1 MAVGVGLVLGLAVY
15 ATVPVAV
22 VVAGMVALAGLVCVR
37 AGSGPSAEGE
47 APRSAA
53 VMAGCWLVTFV
64 LLNHQIVSNPDPS
77 KLSGRAPIHIVLEI
91 GGFAAIVVL
100 VAPVLR
106 WRRNVMS
113 RASPSITLVP
123 LLGCWM
129 MTGAVWS
136 ADRGNALARGGELV
150 ILGLLAWAT
159 VILGQ
164 AHPANLERILVLLLR
179 WYAWLI
185 AGLVLLGF
193 AYGPLYASVGPD
205 NVNRFTWPAAHP
217 DASGL
222 MLALGLVVVLSAPR
236 RVLAVPPAVRV
247 AAAAVMSFALF
258 ENQSRT
264 AIIGVLL
271 ATMVIVWQAGRRRA
285 VLRWLVLPYLITVGA
300 TVAMSWSSYL
310 ADYALRGGTTQQVSN
325 LNSRTQLWG
334 IAFDRLGNPLNW
346 LIGLGEGAAQ
356 RVFIEKVAFAG
367 NAHNSVLALLVNLG
381 LIGLGL
387 AIAVVFRASVAAVRL
402 SRSRAAP
409 VGVPLLGMWIVVVVH
424 AVTSDVIA
432 EPNVGPA
439 LAALLIAVAIVMR
452 SAGDVDTD
460 KIRERAEVVLAAQR

>member
-1 MAVGVGLVLGLAVY
+1 MSAGVGLVVGAAIY
-15 ATVPVAV
+15 ATVLVAV
-22 VVAGMVALAGLVCVR
+22 VVAGTMALAGLVYAR
-37 AGSGPSAEGE
+37 AAAGPSAPDE

-53 VMAGCWLVTFV
+53 IIAGCWLLTFV
-64 LLNHQIVSNPDPS
+64 LLNHQIVSNPDPT
-77 KLSGRAPIHIVLEI
+77 KLSRRAPIHVVLEI
-91 GGFAAIVVL
+91 AGFAAIVIL
-100 VAPVLR
+100 VAPILR
-106 WRRNVMS
+106 WRRHVVS
-113 RASPSITLVP
+113 RASSSITLVP

-129 MTGAVWS
+129 MTTVVWS
-136 ADRGNALARGGELV
+136 ADRGSALVRGGELV

-164 AHPANLERILVLLLR
+164 AHRANLERILVLLLR

-185 AGLVLLGF
+185 AVLVLLGF
-193 AYGPLYASVGPD
+193 AYGPLRASVGPY
-205 NVNRFTWPAAHP
+205 NLNRFTWPAAHP

-222 MLALGLVVVLSAPR
+222 MLALGLVVVLGAPR

-247 AAAAVMSFALF
+247 AAVAVMGYALF

-271 ATMVIVWQAGRRRA
+271 ATMVVVWQAGRRRA

-300 TVAMSWSSYL
+300 IVAMSSSSYL
-310 ADYALRGGTTQQVSN
+310 VDYALRGGTTQQLSN

-356 RVFIEKVAFAG
+356 RVFVEKVAFAG
-367 NAHNSVLALLVNLG
+367 NAHNSALALLVNLG

-387 AIAVVFRASVAAVRL
+387 AVSVVVRASVAAVRL
-402 SRSRAAP
+402 SRSRVGP
-409 VGVPLLGMWIVVVVH
+409 LGVPLLGMWIVVLVH
-424 AVTSDVIA
+424 AVTSDVLA

-439 LAALLIAVAIVMR
+439 LAALLIAVAIATR
-452 SAGDVDTD
+452 PEGDADMT
-460 KIRERAEVVLAAQR
+460 RERPETMLSAQP